1 MSLFC
6 ETKTPIKFV
15 LNLSMRLENDIRLT
29 EYNLN
34 SALILL
40 RATRIIEIV
49 HRVDILLFP

>member
-29 EYNLN
+29 ETQRFQRLEVCNFFTHFALLLPN
-34 SALILL
+34 SG
-40 RATRIIEIV
+40 
-49 HRVDILLFP
+49 